1 MSGKKFMILNSKR
14 NYILHF
20 LDDSAGKSSV
30 SGVDVEYLLKPQE
43 SRTRTSI
50 ESMEKKLD
58 EKLSS
63 HS

>member
-20 LDDSAGKSSV
+20 LDDSAGK
-30 SGVDVEYLLKPQE
+30 
-43 SRTRTSI
+43 TSI